1 MTGPVTGKRV
11 LVVATD
17 AVVLDEVLRLAAV
30 ANCET
35 ECVPDLFAA
44 RARWK
49 DAPLVLIDEAAVTE
63 DEPVKLP
70 RRDGVLVVCKGP
82 PEPGTWQRAFAVGAQ
97 QVHSLPDDETAVLK
111 AFAEIVDGPARPG
124 GRVLAVIGGRGGA
137 GASVFAAGLAT
148 AAARAGEGTL
158 LLDCDPLG
166 GGLDLLLGA
175 ENHRAVRWPDLR
187 VDSGRILLSALEE
200 ALPHH
205 DCSPGRF
212 AFLSTGT
219 PPRTGAP
226 SHPLSRDRSTTFAAP
241 NPPPHASEPFTAEP
255 NSARRRTT
263 PPTDRP
269 SPNGEAIAAVVDAAR
284 RAGRFVICDLPRNL
298 GDGSAEAA
306 ARADLVLMVVPLD
319 FRACSAAKRVVAL
332 LRGTGAEI
340 RLVAKGPARSGLS
353 ATQAADTLDVPL
365 LGEYRHEPRLT
376 RSLTRGSFHPGGSLL
391 SVAASAIAALPRQEP
406 TP

>member
-17 AVVLDEVLRLAAV
+17 VVVLDEVLRLAAV

-124 GRVLAVIGGRGGA
+124 GRVLAVVGGRGGA

-219 PPRTGAP
+219 PPHDNAP
-226 SHPLSRDRSTTFAAP
+226 SHP
-241 NPPPHASEPFTAEP
+241 PHTSEPAVP
-255 NSARRRTT
+255 PSIRRRTI

-298 GDGSAEAA
+298 GGGSAEAA
-306 ARADLVLMVVPLD
+306 VRADLALVIVPLE

-340 RLVAKGPARSGLS
+340 RLVAKGPARSGPS
-353 ATQAADTLDVPL
+353 AAQAAATLDVPL

-376 RSLTRGSFHPGGSLL
+376 RSLTRGTFHPTPGGSLL
-391 SVAASAIAALPRQEP
+391 SVAASALAALPRQEP